1 MQHIQFEHIDKA
13 TQWIDHVT
21 DEQFEEAITQL
32 SEKQPILLDYVLAA
46 PAEYENEALEG
57 YLLYYYWV
65 IHESYVQAGIP
76 VTMVTEAMIEGFEQ
90 PFEDMLEDYFG
101 TENDEEAN
109 ERIEEFCDQ
118 PELLKFMAIEVS
130 TDDEDGS
137 SMDDETATQLYVTC
151 AAMIA
156 LLNESAKASV

>member
-21 DEQFEEAITQL
+21 DEQFEEAITLL

-65 IHESYVQAGIP
+65 INESYLQAGIP
-76 VTMVTEAMIEGFEQ
+76 TTMVTEEMIETFEQ

-137 SMDDETATQLYVTC
+137 SMDDETATQLYITC

-156 LLNESAKASV
+156 LLNVSAKVTA

>member
-1 MQHIQFEHIDKA
+1 
-13 TQWIDHVT
+13 
-21 DEQFEEAITQL
+21 
-32 SEKQPILLDYVLAA
+32 
-46 PAEYENEALEG
+46 
-57 YLLYYYWV
+57 
-65 IHESYVQAGIP
+65 
-76 VTMVTEAMIEGFEQ
+76 MVTEAMIERFEQ

-156 LLNESAKASV
+156 LLNESTKVTA